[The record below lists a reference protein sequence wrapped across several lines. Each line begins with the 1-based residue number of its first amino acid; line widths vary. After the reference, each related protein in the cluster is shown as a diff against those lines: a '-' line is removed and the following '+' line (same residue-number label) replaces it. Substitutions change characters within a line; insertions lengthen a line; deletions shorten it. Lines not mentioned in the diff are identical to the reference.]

1 MSSRPIFLR
10 FLHLTQAI
18 SGEWTASNLDFTALR
33 LLEELAIAHSQG
45 ESMTVTEAMNLGFI
59 ASPATLHRKLD
70 QLREA
75 GYIDFSFKGT
85 NRRTKFLAPTEIA
98 EKYFEHMGKALL
110 TALKPA

>member
-98 EKYFEHMGKALL
+98 EKYFENMGKALL